1 MCARG
6 NLPDK
11 MAKRGTNANPDVVKE
26 SLNETRTRDDIAAAV
41 KAERATLDDEDESEN
56 GDGAEDRGA
65 SADEDKEELGDPE
78 G

>member
-1 MCARG
+1 
-6 NLPDK
+6 

-41 KAERATLDDEDESEN
+41 AAERATLEGEDESEN

-65 SADEDKEELGDPE
+65 SADGGTDELGDPE